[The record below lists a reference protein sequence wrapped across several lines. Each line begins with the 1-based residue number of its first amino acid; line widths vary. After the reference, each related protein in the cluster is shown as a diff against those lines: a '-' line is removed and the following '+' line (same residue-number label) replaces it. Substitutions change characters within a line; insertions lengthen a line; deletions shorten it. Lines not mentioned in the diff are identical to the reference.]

1 MGTDEGSNVSKAKVK
16 SAGVLL
22 YRIRDEQLE
31 VFIGHMGGPFW
42 AKKDDRGW
50 SIPKGEYQPEEDPLV
65 AAKREFAEEIG
76 SELPDGEL
84 IELGEHRQ
92 PSGKR
97 ILAWA
102 LEGDFDPAM
111 VQSNTFEVEWPP
123 RSGKTAEF
131 PEIDRAAWFDLAT
144 AEQKLVSGQVPFL
157 DVLEEALSAAGRKLR
172 PRGVYQPRSEGPA
185 AGVAERAAVAQGAL
199 F

>member
-1 MGTDEGSNVSKAKVK
+1 MGKAKIK

-50 SIPKGEYQPEEDPLV
+50 SIPKGEYQPEEDPLA
-65 AAKREFAEEIG
+65 AAKREFTEEIG
-76 SELPDGEL
+76 SEPPDGDL

-102 LEGDFDPAM
+102 LEGDFDPAK
-111 VQSNTFEVEWPP
+111 VRSNTFEVEWPP

-144 AEQKLVSGQVPFL
+144 AEQKLVRGQVPFL
-157 DVLEEALSAAGRKLR
+157 GALEEALRSAGRKLQ
-172 PRGVYQPRSEGPA
+172 PRGLHRPRSEAPPD
-185 AGVAERAAVAQGAL
+185 VISELAAVAQSAL

>member
-1 MGTDEGSNVSKAKVK
+1 VSKTKIK

-22 YRIRDEQLE
+22 YRIREEQLE

-50 SIPKGEYQPEEDPLV
+50 SIPKGEYQPEEDPLA

-76 SELPDGEL
+76 SEPPEGDM

-97 ILAWA
+97 IIAWA
-102 LEGDFDPAM
+102 LEGDFDPAE
-111 VQSNTFEVEWPP
+111 VRSNTFEVEWPP

-144 AEQKLVSGQVPFL
+144 AEQKLVRGQVPFL
-157 DVLEEALSAAGRKLR
+157 DALEEALRAAGLRLR
-172 PRGVYQPRSEGPA
+172 PRGLYQRRFEAPP
-185 AGVAERAAVAQGAL
+185 VAVASEPAGAVQSAL

>member
-1 MGTDEGSNVSKAKVK
+1 MSKTKIK

-42 AKKDDRGW
+42 AKKDERGW
-50 SIPKGEYQPEEDPLV
+50 SIPKGEYQPEEDPLA
-65 AAKREFAEEIG
+65 AAKREFAEETG
-76 SELPDGEL
+76 SELPDGDL
-84 IELGEHRQ
+84 IELGEYRQ

-102 LEGDFDPAM
+102 LEGDFDPAK
-111 VQSNTFEVEWPP
+111 VRSNMFEVEWPP

-144 AEQKLVSGQVPFL
+144 AEQKLVRGQVPFL
-157 DVLEEALSAAGRKLR
+157 GALEEALHTAGRKLR
-172 PRGVYQPRSEGPA
+172 PRGLYQPRFEAPPA
-185 AGVAERAAVAQGAL
+185 VATEPAAVAQGAL

>member
-1 MGTDEGSNVSKAKVK
+1 VSKTKIK

-22 YRIRDEQLE
+22 YRIREEQLE

-50 SIPKGEYQPEEDPLV
+50 SIPKGEYQPEEDPLA

-76 SELPDGEL
+76 SEPPEGDM

-97 ILAWA
+97 IIAWA
-102 LEGDFDPAM
+102 IEGDFDPAE
-111 VQSNTFEVEWPP
+111 VRSNTFEAEWPP

-144 AEQKLVSGQVPFL
+144 AEQKLVRGQVPFL
-157 DVLEEALSAAGRKLR
+157 DALEEALRSAGLRLR
-172 PRGVYQPRSEGPA
+172 PRGLYERCFEAPPVAVASESA
-185 AGVAERAAVAQGAL
+185 AAVQSAL

>member
-1 MGTDEGSNVSKAKVK
+1 VGKAKIK

-50 SIPKGEYQPEEDPLV
+50 SIPKGEYQPEEDPLA
-65 AAKREFAEEIG
+65 AAKREFTEEIG
-76 SELPDGEL
+76 SEPPDGDL

-102 LEGDFDPAM
+102 LEGDFDPAK
-111 VQSNTFEVEWPP
+111 VRSNTFEVEWPP

-144 AEQKLVSGQVPFL
+144 AEQKLVRGQVPFL
-157 DVLEEALSAAGRKLR
+157 GALEEALRSAGRKLQ
-172 PRGVYQPRSEGPA
+172 PRGLHRPRSEAPPD
-185 AGVAERAAVAQGAL
+185 VISELAAVAQSAL